1 MRNDQIF
8 VLLLVILLPLS
19 GCFDGAVGDADA
31 EEDTGM
37 TVINNYYN
45 NTTTIMPNVDTHVLY
60 IPQGT
65 TANISTSNG
74 ELIEVLDVWTSD
86 EYNSEDVRDYNN
98 YGLYADFN
106 CSTHP
111 DVRRA
116 SGIGIVSTYS
126 EMSSDWLPSDGTS
139 CTYEFFT
146 WYNYESYMIYRIHS

>member
-1 MRNDQIF
+1 MRKDQIF

-45 NTTTIMPNVDTHVLY
+45 NTTTIMPNLDTHVLY
-60 IPQGT
+60 IPYGT

-74 ELIEVLDVWTSD
+74 EIIEVLDVWTSD

-111 DVRRA
+111 DVRTA
-116 SGIGIVSTYS
+116 YGIGASLTYS

-139 CTYEFFT
+139 CTYEFWQSSYF
-146 WYNYESYMIYRIHS
+146 ESYMIYRIH